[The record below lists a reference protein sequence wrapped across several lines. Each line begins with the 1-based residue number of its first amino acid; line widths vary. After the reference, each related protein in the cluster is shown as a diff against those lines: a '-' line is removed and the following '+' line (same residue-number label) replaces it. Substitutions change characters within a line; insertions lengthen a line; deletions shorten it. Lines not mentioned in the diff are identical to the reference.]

1 MHYLEKYKYSMTAG
15 TQGLVLS
22 DQVRRVTDR
31 RRDRRRETV
40 ELKDCQ
46 Q

>member
-1 MHYLEKYKYSMTAG
+1 MHYLEKYKYRTTAS
-15 TQGLVLS
+15 TQGLVLN

-31 RRDRRRETV
+31 RRDRRWETV